1 MPTMSAS
8 AVPDSSSRVSAK
20 RRGVSLGFVGLLF
33 MLATPVGLAVAW
45 WHPSFRDG
53 KKRDP
58 LLVLAVAVYAV
69 IVAGTIAL
77 SLLEE

>member
-1 MPTMSAS
+1 MSAS
-8 AVPDSSSRVSAK
+8 VVSGPSSRVPAK
-20 RRGVSLGFVGLLF
+20 RRGVSLGFLGILF

-58 LLVLAVAVYAV
+58 LLVLAVAVYAA

-77 SLLEE
+77 SLFED